1 MSPLIGIFQHFHFWT
16 QYKTYNSDVVDL
28 VASNDQMLSF
38 STIFPLASNFLL
50 EQLVMMYFAV

>member
-16 QYKTYNSDVVDL
+16 QYTTYNSICCSPS
-28 VASNDQMLSF
+28 SNDQMLSF